1 MSSRPLRIA
10 LLLFGSGMTALIYQ
24 VAWMRELRLVFGF
37 STAASAAVVAI
48 FMGGLGLG
56 GWILGRRADL
66 ATRPLAFYGWLEIAV
81 AASAAVTPGL
91 LWLVRA
97 AYIAVGGSVRLG
109 IAGGTVARLLLS
121 AIVLAV
127 PTVLM
132 GGTLPAATRAA
143 ESDEDAG
150 RRFLALLYG
159 LNTLGAVAGTL
170 VSTFYLLERL
180 GTRET
185 LWAACAVNA
194 AVGAAAVLLA
204 RGMAAVEPSAVEAAP
219 AQVAIGRHGEE
230 PGKKSK
236 AKQRRAERRA
246 AGATG
251 ATGVVVREEVFTP
264 AAPERFV
271 LLAAGITGFAFTLM
285 ELVW

>member
-81 AASAAVTPGL
+81 TASAAVTAGL

-159 LNTLGAVAGTL
+159 SNTLGAVAGTL
-170 VSTFYLLERL
+170 LSTFYLLERL

-194 AVGAAAVLLA
+194 AVGFAAVVLA
-204 RGMAAVEPSAVEAAP
+204 RGMTPVEPSVIEAAP
-219 AQVAIGRHGEE
+219 APVAAVRGSTTGRG
-230 PGKKSK
+230 GSVGV
-236 AKQRRAERRA
+236 AARASFCVSRTR
-246 AGATG
+246 
-251 ATGVVVREEVFTP
+251 
-264 AAPERFV
+264 
-271 LLAAGITGFAFTLM
+271 
-285 ELVW
+285 